1 MAEGSTCVGRCGE
14 QYLPGPNMGRDNW
27 GLLAK
32 TFKKRGLDIGG
43 AVQAHPIEPPLNA
56 PGTGRIKL

>member
-1 MAEGSTCVGRCGE
+1 
-14 QYLPGPNMGRDNW
+14 MGRDNW